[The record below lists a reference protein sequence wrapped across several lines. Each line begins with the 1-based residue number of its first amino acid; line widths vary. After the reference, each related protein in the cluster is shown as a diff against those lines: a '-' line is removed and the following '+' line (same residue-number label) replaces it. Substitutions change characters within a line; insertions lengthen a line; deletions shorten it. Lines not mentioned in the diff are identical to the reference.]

1 MNIGS
6 LDLNLLRVFDAVM
19 AERHVTRAGDKL
31 YLSQSAVSHALTR
44 LRHALKDELFIKV
57 PGGVMP
63 TPRAEELALPVS
75 SALRQLEAALIPTE
89 FDPSSASRVFRVAAH
104 DYFATVMAA
113 ALAEALANRAPSCSF
128 RVRPTAGRALEQLD
142 NQEVDFAISAFGELP
157 DRFDSVPLL
166 QDSFVCV
173 MSPDHE
179 FANQTLTVRRFAK
192 ARHLLIS
199 PKGDERGFVDQLLAA
214 EGLTRHV
221 AMIINQFSP
230 AGNIVACSNLI
241 LTLPERLGRRFEKE
255 NGLVVKDC
263 PVASPHAFNETK
275 LVWHRHY
282 GRHPALDWMRNT
294 ICDLCIDC
302 NG

>member
-31 YLSQSAVSHALTR
+31 YLSQSAVSHALSR
-44 LRHALKDELFIKV
+44 LRHALKDDLFIKT

-63 TPRAEELALPVS
+63 TPRAEELAIPVS
-75 SALRQLEAALIPTE
+75 NALRQLEAALIPAE
-89 FDPSSASRVFRVAAH
+89 FDPSKSTRVFRLAAH

-113 ALAEALANRAPSCSF
+113 PLAGILAQNAPHCSF

-142 NQEVDFAISAFGELP
+142 AKEADFAISAFGEVP
-157 DRFDSVPLL
+157 DRFESVPLI
-166 QDSFVCV
+166 QDAYVCV
-173 MSPDHE
+173 MSPKHE
-179 FANQTLTVRRFAK
+179 LATKNLTLRRFAK

-230 AGNIVACSNLI
+230 AGQIVAHSDLM
-241 LTLPERLGRRFEKE
+241 LTLPERLGRKFKQE
-255 NGLVVKDC
+255 NGLVVKSC
-263 PVASPHAFNETK
+263 PVVSPSTFNETK
-275 LVWHRHY
+275 LVWHHSY
-282 GRHPALDWMRNT
+282 GQHPALQWMR
-294 ICDLCIDC
+294 DLILEEVTKL
-302 NG
+302 N